1 MNNLNII
8 NMTNKEFN
16 KLSNYKKLELIGTIP
31 QPGVS
36 SKGINT
42 GAAKFFLYLNGKRH
56 RIYGDS
62 VRFSKADGI
71 RNDHYTIHLGAI
83 VLAVEDG
90 DESLDIKAE

>member
-1 MNNLNII
+1 MHIAQMCKLNCFYNN
-8 NMTNKEFN
+8 
-16 KLSNYKKLELIGTIP
+16 
-31 QPGVS
+31 
-36 SKGINT
+36 
-42 GAAKFFLYLNGKRH
+42 
-56 RIYGDS
+56 GDS